1 MAELQKNL
9 HKSKCLVLGYSQT
22 NFDRMTI
29 SDFKIMTMSKA
40 MDSLEWF
47 PLFCWYIRDNRKL
60 NYPSWQGYE
69 NSEIILT
76 WGCNKN

>member
-1 MAELQKNL
+1 
-9 HKSKCLVLGYSQT
+9 
-22 NFDRMTI
+22 MTI
-29 SDFKIMTMSKA
+29 SDFKTMTMSKA

-76 WGCNKN
+76 WGGNKN